1 MYYTVLHVTI
11 SRQVMATYQVPLV
24 QTNEEFLYKV
34 MNSDKPVLL
43 NFTAVAWCIS

>member
-1 MYYTVLHVTI
+1 
-11 SRQVMATYQVPLV
+11 MATYQVPLV

-43 NFTAVAWCIS
+43 NFTAVAWCHLIGGEEAETEGKR